1 MPDSTIIQ
9 LTAPALTGLTTT
21 TAQTESQLN
30 GLTNA
35 TVAGTTSAP
44 LTLDAALAT
53 HLTATINNAD
63 YDGLIAEA
71 HHLPATGN
79 ADRYQFVLRPWL
91 WWLTLAS
98 NNRVFQNLSAQEIV
112 EKVFKDAGFTDYKF
126 QLKTKPAKREYCL
139 QYNESD
145 FNFVSRLLEQEGI
158 FWFFTH
164 AQGKHTLVLADD
176 NSAFPPIT
184 GEKKVKYQAAQS
196 GERETGAVRSAELR
210 LQATSQG
217 VQSSDYNYEQPK
229 AALFAQAGEKKG
241 GMHYS
246 HPGGFSEKAQGDAL
260 AAWKVNALKAQA
272 KQLVG
277 ESDCAALAA
286 GHWFTLTDH
295 DDKSLNIDWLITAV
309 SHEYDGERYR
319 NRFTAIPK
327 ATPYRPQ
334 SSTPKPFMH
343 TQTALVVGKSGE
355 EIWTDKL
362 GRVKVQFPWDRE
374 GKRDETSS
382 CWLRVATAWSGNGF
396 GTQFIP
402 RIGQEV
408 VVSFIDGD
416 PDKPLITGCVY
427 NGANALPY
435 TLPANQTQSG
445 IKTKSEKGF
454 NELRFDD
461 KKDAEL
467 LAMQAQKDFQLT
479 VLNDSNTT
487 VSHDEIHSVKN
498 DRTRTVEEG
507 NETVTLKKGNR
518 TVKIEKGSDTLEVKD
533 KRSVTVKGDQE
544 YSVGGDET
552 HKVKG
557 NYTLNVDGNL
567 TIKVSG
573 TLTLESGKALS
584 VKSGADLNASASTS
598 LKLDAT
604 SIASE
609 AKTSLSQKA
618 TTISHEAKATLTS
631 KASATQTVD
640 GGGML
645 TIKGGLVKIN

>member
-1 MPDSTIIQ
+1 MLDSTIIK
-9 LTAPALTGLTTT
+9 LTAPALTGLTAATV
-21 TAQTESQLN
+21 QTGSQLN
-30 GLTNA
+30 GLT
-35 TVAGTTSAP
+35 TTIVAATTSAP
-44 LTLDAALAT
+44 LTLDSALAT
-53 HLTATINNAD
+53 HLTATLNNAD

-71 HHLPATGN
+71 HQLPATGN

-126 QLKTKPAKREYCL
+126 QLKSKPAKREYCL

-158 FWFFTH
+158 FWFLTH
-164 AQGKHTLVLADD
+164 AAGKHTLVLADD

-184 GEKKVKYQAAQS
+184 GDKKVKYQAAAS
-196 GERETGAVRSAELR
+196 GERDTGMIRLAQLR
-210 LQATSQG
+210 LQATAQG
-217 VQSSDYNYEQPK
+217 LQSSDYNYEQPK

-241 GMHYS
+241 GMQYQ
-246 HPGGFSEKAQGDAL
+246 HPGRFSVKAEGDAL

-277 ESDCAALAA
+277 ESDCAALMA

-295 DDKSLNIDWLITAV
+295 DDKALNIDWLIIAV

-334 SSTPKPFMH
+334 SSTPEPFMH

-355 EIWTDKL
+355 EIWTDNL
-362 GRVKVQFPWDRE
+362 GRVKVQFPWDRD
-374 GKRDETSS
+374 GKNDETSS
-382 CWLRVATAWSGNGF
+382 CWLRVATVWSGNGF
-396 GTQFIP
+396 GAQFIP
-402 RIGQEV
+402 RVGQEV
-408 VVSFIDGD
+408 VIAFIDGD

-435 TLPANQTQSG
+435 ALPANQTQSG
-445 IKTKSEKGF
+445 IKTHSEKGF

-479 VLNDSNTT
+479 VLNDSKTT
-487 VSHDEIHSVKN
+487 ISHDDIQSVKN
-498 DRTRTVEEG
+498 DRTRTIEEG

-518 TVKIEKGSDTLEVKD
+518 AVKIEKGSDTLEVKE

-544 YSVGGDET
+544 HAIDGNET

-573 TLTLESGKALS
+573 TLTLESGKTLDI
-584 VKSGADLNASASTS
+584 KSGAGLNASAATS
-598 LKLDAT
+598 MKLDAT
-604 SIASE
+604 NIASE
-609 AKTSLSQKA
+609 AKASLTQKA
-618 TTISHEAKATLTS
+618 ATIAHEAKATLTS

-645 TIKGGLVKIN
+645 VIKGGLVKIN

>member
-1 MPDSTIIQ
+1 MPNTTIIKF
-9 LTAPALTGLTTT
+9 TAPTLTGLTAA
-21 TAQTESQLN
+21 TAQTESTLN
-30 GLTNA
+30 GLTTA
-35 TVAGTTSAP
+35 TVAATTSAP

-53 HLTATINNAD
+53 HLTATLNNAH

-71 HHLPATGN
+71 HQLPATSN
-79 ADRYQFVLRPWL
+79 AERYQFVLRPWL
-91 WWLTLAS
+91 WWLTLSS

-112 EKVFKDAGFTDYKF
+112 EKVFKEGGFTDYQFK
-126 QLKTKPAKREYCL
+126 LKTKPAKREYCL

-145 FNFVSRLLEQEGI
+145 FDFVSRLLEQEGI

-176 NSAFPPIT
+176 NSAFPPIP
-184 GEKKVKYQAAQS
+184 GEKMVKYQAAQS
-196 GERETGAVRSAELR
+196 GERETGAIRLVELR
-210 LQATSQG
+210 LQATAQG
-217 VQSSDYNYEQPK
+217 FQSSDYHYEQPK
-229 AALFAQAGEKKG
+229 AALFAQAGEKKKG
-241 GMHYS
+241 VQYQ
-246 HPGGFSEKAQGDAL
+246 HPGGFSTKGEGDAL
-260 AAWKVNALKAQA
+260 TAWKASALKTQA
-272 KQLVG
+272 KQLTG
-277 ESDCAALAA
+277 ESDCPTLMA
-286 GHWFTLTDH
+286 GHWFTLSEH
-295 DDKSLNIDWLITAV
+295 DDNALNIDWLITAV
-309 SHEYDGERYR
+309 THEYDGERYR

-334 SSTPKPFMH
+334 NSTSVPFMH
-343 TQTALVVGKSGE
+343 TQTALVVGKNGE

-362 GRVKVQFPWDRE
+362 GRVKVQFPWDRD
-374 GKRDETSS
+374 GKNDETSS

-396 GTQFIP
+396 GAQFIP
-402 RIGQEV
+402 RIGQEAV
-408 VVSFIDGD
+408 VNFIDGN
-416 PDKPLITGCVY
+416 PDKPLIVGCVY

-435 TLPANQTQSG
+435 ALPANQTQSG
-445 IKTKSEKGF
+445 IKTKSEEGF

-479 VLNDSNTT
+479 VLNDSKTT
-487 VSHDEIHSVKN
+487 ISHDEIHSVKN
-498 DRTRTVEEG
+498 DRTRTIEEG

-518 TVKIEKGSDTLEVKD
+518 TVKIEKGSDTLEVKE

-544 YSVGGDET
+544 HAVDGNET

-573 TLTLESGKALS
+573 KLTLESGKTLT

-609 AKTSLSQKA
+609 AKTSLTQKA
-618 TTISHEAKATLTS
+618 TTINHEAKATLTS
-631 KASATQTVD
+631 KASATQTLD

>member
-1 MPDSTIIQ
+1 MPDTPLIK
-9 LTAPALTGLTTT
+9 LTAPALTGLTATT
-21 TAQTESQLN
+21 VQTSSQLN
-30 GLTNA
+30 GLTTA
-35 TVAGTTSAP
+35 TIAATTSAP

-53 HLTATINNAD
+53 HLTATINNTD

-71 HHLPATGN
+71 HQLPATSN
-79 ADRYQFVLRPWL
+79 ADRYQLVLRPWL

-126 QLKTKPAKREYCL
+126 QLKSKPAKREYCL

-164 AQGKHTLVLADD
+164 AAGKHTLVLADD

-184 GEKKVKYQAAQS
+184 GDKKVKYQAAAS
-196 GERETGAVRSAELR
+196 GARETGMIRSAQLN
-210 LQATSQG
+210 LQATAQG
-217 VQSSDYNYEQPK
+217 FQSSDYNYEQPK

-241 GMHYS
+241 GMQYQ
-246 HPGGFSEKAQGDAL
+246 HPGRFSVKAEGDAL
-260 AAWKVNALKAQA
+260 TAWKVNALKMQA

-277 ESDCAALAA
+277 ESDCAALMA

-295 DDKSLNIDWLITAV
+295 DDKALNIDWLITAV

-334 SSTPKPFMH
+334 SNTAVPFMH
-343 TQTALVVGKSGE
+343 TQTATVVGKSGE
-355 EIWTDKL
+355 AIWTDNL

-374 GKRDETSS
+374 GKSDETSS
-382 CWLRVATAWSGNGF
+382 CWLRVATVWSGNGF
-396 GTQFIP
+396 GAQFIP
-402 RIGQEV
+402 RVGQEV
-408 VVSFIDGD
+408 VIAFIDGD

-435 TLPANQTQSG
+435 ALPANQTQSG
-445 IKTKSEKGF
+445 IKTHSEKGF

-461 KKDAEL
+461 KKEAEL
-467 LAMQAQKDFQLT
+467 LAMQAQKDFQLNI
-479 VLNDSNTT
+479 LNDSTTT
-487 VSHDEIHSVKN
+487 VGHDAAETIKN
-498 DRTRTVEEG
+498 DRSSIIEEG
-507 NETVTLKKGNR
+507 NDALTVKKGNR
-518 TVKIEKGSDTLEVKD
+518 TVKIEKGNDALEVKE
-533 KRSVTVKGDQE
+533 KRSVAVKGDQE
-544 YSVGGDET
+544 HSIEGNDLT
-552 HKVKG
+552 KVKG
-557 NYTLNVDGNL
+557 DYTLNVDGNL

-573 TLTLESGKALS
+573 SLTLESGKTLTLN
-584 VKSGADLNASASTS
+584 SGGDLKASAATA

-609 AKTSLSQKA
+609 AKSSLTQKA
-618 TTISHEAKATLTS
+618 ATISHEAKATLTS
-631 KASATQTVD
+631 KASATQTID

-645 TIKGGLVKIN
+645 MVKGGLVKIN

>member
-1 MPDSTIIQ
+1 M
-9 LTAPALTGLTTT
+9 
-21 TAQTESQLN
+21 
-30 GLTNA
+30 
-35 TVAGTTSAP
+35 
-44 LTLDAALAT
+44 
-53 HLTATINNAD
+53 HNNAD

-71 HHLPATGN
+71 RQLPATSN

-91 WWLTLAS
+91 WWLTLSS
-98 NNRVFQNLSAQEIV
+98 NNRVFQNLNAQEIV
-112 EKVFKDAGFTDYKF
+112 EKVFKDGGFTDYKF
-126 QLKTKPAKREYCL
+126 QLKRKPAKREYCL
-139 QYNESD
+139 QYKESD

-164 AQGKHTLVLADD
+164 KEGKHTLVLTDD
-176 NSAFPPIT
+176 NSACPPIP
-184 GEKKVKYQAAQS
+184 GEKKVKYQAAQN
-196 GERETGAVRSAELR
+196 GGRETGMIRSAQLR
-210 LQATSQG
+210 LQATAQG
-217 VQSSDYNYEQPK
+217 AHPGNDKSEQPK
-229 AALFAQAGEKKG
+229 
-241 GMHYS
+241 
-246 HPGGFSEKAQGDAL
+246 
-260 AAWKVNALKAQA
+260 
-272 KQLVG
+272 QLIG
-277 ESDCAALAA
+277 ESDCPALMA
-286 GHWFTLTDH
+286 GHWFTLADH
-295 DDKSLNIDWLITAV
+295 DDKATNIDWLITTV

-327 ATPYRPQ
+327 ATPYHPPCA
-334 SSTPKPFMH
+334 TPKPFMP
-343 TQTALVVGKSGE
+343 TQTATVVGKNGE

-362 GRVKVQFPWDRE
+362 GRVKVQFPWERE
-374 GKRDETSS
+374 GKNDEIGS

-396 GTQFIP
+396 GAQFIP

-435 TLPANQTQSG
+435 ALPANQTQSG
-445 IKTKSEKGF
+445 IKTHSEQGF

-467 LAMQAQKDFQLT
+467 LAMQAQKDFQVT
-479 VLNDSNTT
+479 VLNDSTT
-487 VSHDEIHSVKN
+487 IVGHDEILSVKN
-498 DRTRTVEEG
+498 
-507 NETVTLKKGNR
+507 
-518 TVKIEKGSDTLEVKD
+518 

-544 YSVGGDET
+544 HAIDGNET

-573 TLTLESGKALS
+573 TLTLESGKTLDI
-584 VKSGADLNASASTS
+584 KSGAGLNASASGS
-598 LKLDAT
+598 MKLDAA

-609 AKTSLSQKA
+609 AKSSLSQKA
-618 TTISHEAKATLTS
+618 VTISQEARATLTS

-645 TIKGGLVKIN
+645 VIKGGLVKIN

>member
-1 MPDSTIIQ
+1 MPDTTIIK
-9 LTAPALTGLTTT
+9 LTAPALTGLTAA
-21 TAQTESQLN
+21 TAYNESQLN
-30 GLTNA
+30 GLITA
-35 TVAGTTSAP
+35 TVAATTSAP
-44 LTLDAALAT
+44 LTLDAALAI
-53 HLTATINNAD
+53 HLTTTINDAN

-71 HHLPATGN
+71 RQLPATGN

-112 EKVFKDAGFTDYKF
+112 EQVFKDGGFSDYKF

-158 FWFFTH
+158 FWFFTYE
-164 AQGKHTLVLADD
+164 AGKHTLVLADD
-176 NSAFPPIT
+176 NSAFLPIP
-184 GEKKVKYQAAQS
+184 GDKKVKYQATAQ
-196 GERETGAVRSAELR
+196 GF
-210 LQATSQG
+210 
-217 VQSSDYNYEQPK
+217 QSSDYNYEQPK

-241 GMHYS
+241 GMQYQ
-246 HPGGFSEKAQGDAL
+246 HPGRFSVKAEGDAL
-260 AAWKVNALKAQA
+260 TAWKVNALKAQA

-277 ESDCAALAA
+277 ESDCAALMA

-327 ATPYRPQ
+327 ATPYRPLAV
-334 SSTPKPFMH
+334 TPQPFMH
-343 TQTALVVGKSGE
+343 TQTATVVGKSGE

-374 GKRDETSS
+374 GKSDETSS

-396 GTQFIP
+396 GAQFIP

-435 TLPANQTQSG
+435 ALPANQTQSG

-479 VLNDSNTT
+479 VLNDSKTT
-487 VSHDEIHSVKN
+487 ISHDDIQNVKN

-518 TVKIEKGSDTLEVKD
+518 AVKIEKGSDTLEVKE

-544 YSVGGDET
+544 HVIDGNET

-573 TLTLESGKALS
+573 TLTLESGKTLDI
-584 VKSGADLNASASTS
+584 KSGSGLNASASGS
-598 LKLDAT
+598 MKLDAT

-609 AKTSLSQKA
+609 AKASLTQKA
-618 TTISHEAKATLTS
+618 ATISHEAKATLTS

-645 TIKGGLVKIN
+645 MIKGGLVKIN

>member
-1 MPDSTIIQ
+1 MPNTTIIKLTSPTLAS
-9 LTAPALTGLTTT
+9 LTAVFT
-21 TAQTESQLN
+21 QSDSQLN
-30 GLTNA
+30 GLT
-35 TVAGTTSAP
+35 TTTIAGTTSTP

-53 HLTATINNAD
+53 HLTATINDTDN
-63 YDGLIAEA
+63 DGLIAEA
-71 HHLPATGN
+71 HQLPATSN

-91 WWLTLAS
+91 WWLTLTS
-98 NNRVFQNLSAQEIV
+98 NNRVFQNLSAQEIA
-112 EKVFKDAGFTDYKF
+112 EKVFNEAGFTDYTF

-139 QYNESD
+139 QYNEND
-145 FNFVSRLLEQEGI
+145 FNFVSRLMEQEGI

-164 AQGKHTLVLADD
+164 AAGKHTLVLADD
-176 NSAFPPIT
+176 NSAFPSIT
-184 GEKKVKYQAAQS
+184 GDKKIKYQAAAS
-196 GERETGAVRSAELR
+196 GARETGAIRSAELH
-210 LQATSQG
+210 LQATAQG
-217 VQSSDYNYEQPK
+217 FQSSDYNYEQPK
-229 AALFAQAGEKKG
+229 AALFAQVGEKKG
-241 GMHYS
+241 GMHYP

-277 ESDCAALAA
+277 ESDCAALSA

-295 DDKSLNIDWLITAV
+295 DDKALNIDWLVIAV
-309 SHEYDGERYR
+309 SHEYDRERYR

-334 SSTPKPFMH
+334 SCTPEPFMH
-343 TQTALVVGKSGE
+343 TQTAQVVGKSGE
-355 EIWTDKL
+355 EVWTDKL

-382 CWLRVATAWSGNGF
+382 CWLRVATVWSGNGF

-435 TLPANQTQSG
+435 SLPTNQAQSG

-467 LAMQAQKDFQLT
+467 LAMQAQKDFQLI

-487 VSHDEIHSVKN
+487 ISHDEIHSVKN

-507 NETVTLKKGNR
+507 NETVILKKGNR
-518 TVKIEKGSDTLEVKD
+518 TIKIEKGGDTLEVKD

-544 YSVGGDET
+544 FTVGGDEM

-557 NYTLNVDGNL
+557 DYTLNVDGNL
-567 TIKVSG
+567 TIRVSG
-573 TLTLESGKALS
+573 TLTLESGKVLN
-584 VKSGADLNASASTS
+584 VKSGAALNASATS
-598 LKLDAT
+598 DLKLNGAN
-604 SIASE
+604 IASE
-609 AKTSLSQKA
+609 AKASLTQKA
-618 TTISHEAKATLTS
+618 ATITHEAKATLTS

-645 TIKGGLVKIN
+645 TIKGGMVRIN

>member
-1 MPDSTIIQ
+1 MPDTTIIK
-9 LTAPALTGLTTT
+9 LTAPNLTGLTVA
-21 TAQTESQLN
+21 TAYTDSQLN
-30 GLTNA
+30 TLTTA
-35 TVAGTTSAP
+35 TIAATTSAP
-44 LTLDAALAT
+44 LTLDASLAT

-63 YDGLIAEA
+63 YDALIAEA
-71 HHLPATGN
+71 RQLPATGN
-79 ADRYQFVLRPWL
+79 ADRYQFVLRSWL
-91 WWLTLAS
+91 WWLTLSS

-112 EKVFKDAGFTDYKF
+112 EKVFKDGGFSDYKF
-126 QLKTKPAKREYCL
+126 QLKSKPAKREYCL

-145 FNFVSRLLEQEGI
+145 FNFISRLLEQEGI
-158 FWFFTH
+158 FWFFTY
-164 AQGKHTLVLADD
+164 AEGKHTLVLADD
-176 NSAFPPIT
+176 NSAFPPIP

-196 GERETGAVRSAELR
+196 GARETGMIRSAQLR
-210 LQATSQG
+210 LQATAQG
-217 VQSSDYNYEQPK
+217 FQSSDFNYEQPK
-229 AALFAQAGEKKG
+229 AALFSQAGEKKG
-241 GMHYS
+241 GMQYQ
-246 HPGGFSEKAQGDAL
+246 HPGRFSVKAEGDAL

-277 ESDCAALAA
+277 ESDCPALMA

-309 SHEYDGERYR
+309 SHEYDGEHYR

-327 ATPYRPQ
+327 ATPYRPLAV
-334 SSTPKPFMH
+334 TPQPFMH
-343 TQTALVVGKSGE
+343 TQTATVVGKSGE

-374 GKRDETSS
+374 GKSDETSS

-396 GTQFIP
+396 GAQFIP

-408 VVSFIDGD
+408 VVSFIDGS

-435 TLPANQTQSG
+435 ALPANQTQSG

-479 VLNDSNTT
+479 VLNDSKTT
-487 VSHDEIHSVKN
+487 VSHDEIQSVKN
-498 DRTRTVEEG
+498 DRTRIIEEG
-507 NETVTLKKGNR
+507 NETITLKKGNR

-544 YSVGGDET
+544 HAVDGNET

-573 TLTLESGKALS
+573 TLTLESSKTLNL
-584 VKSGADLNASASTS
+584 KSGADLSASATS
-598 LKLDAT
+598 GLKLDAT
-604 SIASE
+604 NIASE
-609 AKTSLSQKA
+609 AKASLTQKA
-618 TTISHEAKATLTS
+618 ATISHEAKATLTS

-645 TIKGGLVKIN
+645 IIKGGLVRIN

>member
-1 MPDSTIIQ
+1 MPDTTIIK
-9 LTAPALTGLTTT
+9 LTAPALTGLTAT
-21 TAQTESQLN
+21 TAYTESQLN
-30 GLTNA
+30 GLTTA

-44 LTLDAALAT
+44 LTLDSALAT
-53 HLTATINNAD
+53 HLTATINDAD

-71 HHLPATGN
+71 HQLPVTSN
-79 ADRYQFVLRPWL
+79 ADRYQFVLRPWV

-98 NNRVFQNLSAQEIV
+98 NNRVFQNLSAQDIV
-112 EKVFKDAGFTDYKF
+112 EKVFKDAGFTDYIF
-126 QLKTKPAKREYCL
+126 QLKSKPTKREYCQ

-164 AQGKHTLVLADD
+164 AAGKHTLVLADD

-184 GEKKVKYQAAQS
+184 GDKKVKYQAAAS
-196 GERETGAVRSAELR
+196 GERETGAIRSAELR

-217 VQSSDYNYEQPK
+217 FQSSDYNYEQPK

-241 GMHYS
+241 GMEYQ
-246 HPGGFSEKAQGDAL
+246 HPGRFIVKAEGDAL

-277 ESDCAALAA
+277 ESDCAALMA

-295 DDKSLNIDWLITAV
+295 DDKALNIDWLITAV
-309 SHEYDGERYR
+309 SHEYDGEHYR

-327 ATPYRPQ
+327 ATLYRPQ
-334 SSTPKPFMH
+334 SNTPVPFMH
-343 TQTALVVGKSGE
+343 TQTATVVGKSGE

-374 GKRDETSS
+374 GKNDETSS
-382 CWLRVATAWSGNGF
+382 CWLRVATAWSGNGY
-396 GTQFIP
+396 GAQFIP

-435 TLPANQTQSG
+435 ALPANQTQSG

-479 VLNDSNTT
+479 VLNDSKTT
-487 VSHDEIHSVKN
+487 ISHDEIHNVKN
-498 DRTRTVEEG
+498 DSTRTIEEG
-507 NETVTLKKGNR
+507 NETVTLKKGHR

-544 YSVGGDET
+544 HAIDGNET

-573 TLTLESGKALS
+573 TLTLESGKTLDI
-584 VKSGADLNASASTS
+584 KSRADLNASASGS
-598 LKLDAT
+598 MKLDAT
-604 SIASE
+604 NIASA
-609 AKTSLSQKA
+609 AKADLTQKA
-618 TTISHEAKATLTS
+618 ATISHEAKATLTS

-645 TIKGGLVKIN
+645 MIKGGMVKIN

>member
-1 MPDSTIIQ
+1 MPETTIIK
-9 LTAPALTGLTTT
+9 LTAPTLTGLTAA
-21 TAQTESQLN
+21 TARTESQLN
-30 GLTNA
+30 GLTTA
-35 TVAGTTSAP
+35 TIAATASAP
-44 LTLDAALAT
+44 LTLNTALAA
-53 HLTATINNAD
+53 HLTAAINSAD

-71 HHLPATGN
+71 RLLPANGN
-79 ADRYQFVLRPWL
+79 AVRYQFVLRPWL
-91 WWLTLAS
+91 WWLTLAN

-112 EKVFKDAGFTDYKF
+112 AKVFKDAGFSDYTF
-126 QLKTKPAKREYCL
+126 QLKTQPQKREYCL

-164 AQGKHTLVLADD
+164 KEGKHTLVLADD
-176 NSAFPPIT
+176 NSAFPAIS
-184 GEKKVKYQAAQS
+184 GGKKVKYQATSS
-196 GERETGAVRSAELR
+196 GARETGMIRQVELR
-210 LQATSQG
+210 LQAIAQG
-217 VQSSDYNYEQPK
+217 SHPGNDKSEQPK
-229 AALFAQAGEKKG
+229 
-241 GMHYS
+241 
-246 HPGGFSEKAQGDAL
+246 
-260 AAWKVNALKAQA
+260 
-272 KQLVG
+272 QLIA
-277 ESDCAALAA
+277 ESDCAALMA
-286 GHWFTLTDH
+286 GHWFTLAEH
-295 DDKSLNIDWLITAV
+295 DDKALNIDWLITAV

-327 ATPYRPQ
+327 ATPYQPQ
-334 SSTPKPFMH
+334 YATPKPFMH
-343 TQTALVVGKSGE
+343 TQTATVVGKNGE
-355 EIWTDKL
+355 ENWTDKL

-374 GKRDETSS
+374 GKNDETSS

-396 GTQFIP
+396 GAQFIP

-435 TLPANQTQSG
+435 ALPANQTQSG
-445 IKTKSEKGF
+445 IKTRSEKGF

-467 LAMQAQKDFQLT
+467 LAMQAQKDFQLNI
-479 VLNDSNTT
+479 LNDSHTMI
-487 VSHDEIHSVKN
+487 SHDEIHSVKN
-498 DRTRTVEEG
+498 DRTRTIEEG
-507 NETVTLKKGNR
+507 NETVTLKKGSR
-518 TVKIEKGSDTLEVKD
+518 TVKIDKGSDMLEVKE

-544 YSVGGDET
+544 HAIDGNET

-573 TLTLESGKALS
+573 TLTLESGKTLDI
-584 VKSGADLNASASTS
+584 KSGAGLNASASGS
-598 LKLDAT
+598 MKLDAAC
-604 SIASE
+604 IASE
-609 AKTSLSQKA
+609 AKSSLTQKA
-618 TTISHEAKATLTS
+618 ATISQEAKATLTS

-645 TIKGGLVKIN
+645 VIKGGLVKIN

>member
-1 MPDSTIIQ
+1 MPDSTIVKLAAPTLAG
-9 LTAPALTGLTTT
+9 LTAA
-21 TAQTESQLN
+21 TAYTESQLN
-30 GLTNA
+30 ALTTS
-35 TVAGTTSAP
+35 TVAATTSAP
-44 LTLDAALAT
+44 LTLDTALAT
-53 HLTATINNAD
+53 HLTAAINNAD

-71 HHLPATGN
+71 HQLPATSN
-79 ADRYQFVLRPWL
+79 SDRYQFVLRPWL

-112 EKVFKDAGFTDYKF
+112 EKVFKDAGFSDYKF
-126 QLKTKPAKREYCL
+126 QLKTKPIKREYCL

-164 AQGKHTLVLADD
+164 EAGKHTLVLADD
-176 NSAFPPIT
+176 NSAFPPIP
-184 GEKKVKYQAAQS
+184 GDKKVKYQAAQS
-196 GERETGAVRSAELR
+196 GARETGMIRSAQLR
-210 LQATSQG
+210 LQTTAQG
-217 VQSSDYNYEQPK
+217 FQSSDYNYEQPK

-241 GMHYS
+241 EMQYQ
-246 HPGGFSEKAQGDAL
+246 HPGRFSVKAEGDAL

-277 ESDCAALAA
+277 ESDCAALMA

-309 SHEYDGERYR
+309 SHEYDGEHYR

-327 ATPYRPQ
+327 ATPYRPLAV
-334 SSTPKPFMH
+334 TPQPFMH
-343 TQTALVVGKSGE
+343 TQTATVVGKSGE

-362 GRVKVQFPWDRE
+362 GRVKVQFPWDKE
-374 GKRDETSS
+374 GKNDETSS

-396 GTQFIP
+396 GAQFIP

-435 TLPANQTQSG
+435 ALPANQTQSG

-479 VLNDSNTT
+479 VLNDSKTT
-487 VSHDEIHSVKN
+487 ISHDEIQSVKN

-518 TVKIEKGSDTLEVKD
+518 AVKIEKGSDTLEVKE

-544 YSVGGDET
+544 HAIDGNET

-573 TLTLESGKALS
+573 TLTLESGKTLDI
-584 VKSGADLNASASTS
+584 KSGAGLNASASAS
-598 LKLDAT
+598 MKLDAT
-604 SIASE
+604 NIASE
-609 AKTSLSQKA
+609 AKASLTQKA
-618 TTISHEAKATLTS
+618 ATISHEAKATLTS

-645 TIKGGLVKIN
+645 VIKGGMVKIN

>member
-1 MPDSTIIQ
+1 MPDTTIIK
-9 LTAPALTGLTTT
+9 LTAPALTGLTAT
-21 TAQTESQLN
+21 TAYTESQLN
-30 GLTNA
+30 GLTTA

-44 LTLDAALAT
+44 LTLDSALAT
-53 HLTATINNAD
+53 HLTATINDAD

-71 HHLPATGN
+71 HQLPVTSN
-79 ADRYQFVLRPWL
+79 ADRYQFVLRPWV

-112 EKVFKDAGFTDYKF
+112 EKVFKDAGFTDYIF
-126 QLKTKPAKREYCL
+126 QLKSKPTKREYCL

-164 AQGKHTLVLADD
+164 AAGKHTLVLADD

-184 GEKKVKYQAAQS
+184 GDKKVKYQAAAS
-196 GERETGAVRSAELR
+196 GERETGAIRSAELR

-217 VQSSDYNYEQPK
+217 FQSSDYNYEQPK

-241 GMHYS
+241 GMEYQ
-246 HPGGFSEKAQGDAL
+246 HPGRFIVKAEGDAL

-277 ESDCAALAA
+277 ESDCAALMA

-295 DDKSLNIDWLITAV
+295 DDKALNIDWLITAV
-309 SHEYDGERYR
+309 SHEYDGEHYR

-327 ATPYRPQ
+327 ATLYRPQ
-334 SSTPKPFMH
+334 SNTPVPFMH
-343 TQTALVVGKSGE
+343 TQTATVVGKSGE

-374 GKRDETSS
+374 GKNDETSS
-382 CWLRVATAWSGNGF
+382 CWLRVATAWSGNGY
-396 GTQFIP
+396 GAQFIP

-435 TLPANQTQSG
+435 ALPANQTQSG

-479 VLNDSNTT
+479 VLNDSKTT
-487 VSHDEIHSVKN
+487 ISHDEIHNVKN
-498 DRTRTVEEG
+498 DSTRTIEEG
-507 NETVTLKKGNR
+507 NETVTLKKGHR

-544 YSVGGDET
+544 HAIDGNET

-573 TLTLESGKALS
+573 TLTLESGKTLDI
-584 VKSGADLNASASTS
+584 KSRADLNASASGS
-598 LKLDAT
+598 MKLDAT
-604 SIASE
+604 NIASA
-609 AKTSLSQKA
+609 AKADLTQKA
-618 TTISHEAKATLTS
+618 ATISHEAKATLTS

-645 TIKGGLVKIN
+645 MIKGGMVKIN

>member
-1 MPDSTIIQ
+1 MPDTTIIK
-9 LTAPALTGLTTT
+9 LTAPALTGLTAT
-21 TAQTESQLN
+21 TAYTESQLN
-30 GLTNA
+30 GLTTA

-44 LTLDAALAT
+44 LTLDSALAT
-53 HLTATINNAD
+53 HLTATINDAD

-71 HHLPATGN
+71 HQLPVTSN
-79 ADRYQFVLRPWL
+79 ADRYQFVLRPWV

-112 EKVFKDAGFTDYKF
+112 EKVFKDAGFTDYIF
-126 QLKTKPAKREYCL
+126 QLKSKPTKREYCL

-164 AQGKHTLVLADD
+164 AAGKHTLVLADD

-184 GEKKVKYQAAQS
+184 GDKKVKYQAAAS
-196 GERETGAVRSAELR
+196 GERETGAIRSAELR

-217 VQSSDYNYEQPK
+217 FQSSDYNYEQPK

-241 GMHYS
+241 GMEYQ
-246 HPGGFSEKAQGDAL
+246 HPGRFIVKAEGDAL

-277 ESDCAALAA
+277 ESDCAALMA

-295 DDKSLNIDWLITAV
+295 DDKALNIDWLITAV
-309 SHEYDGERYR
+309 SHEYDGEHYR

-327 ATPYRPQ
+327 ATLYRPQ
-334 SSTPKPFMH
+334 SNTPVPFMH
-343 TQTALVVGKSGE
+343 TQTATVVGKSGE

-374 GKRDETSS
+374 GKNDETSS
-382 CWLRVATAWSGNGF
+382 CWLRVATAWSGNGY
-396 GTQFIP
+396 GAQFIP

-435 TLPANQTQSG
+435 ALPANQTQSG

-479 VLNDSNTT
+479 VLNDSKTT
-487 VSHDEIHSVKN
+487 ISHDEIHNVKN
-498 DRTRTVEEG
+498 DSTRTIEEG
-507 NETVTLKKGNR
+507 NETVTLKKGHR

-544 YSVGGDET
+544 HAIDGNET

-573 TLTLESGKALS
+573 TLTLESGKTLDI
-584 VKSGADLNASASTS
+584 KSWADLNASASGS
-598 LKLDAT
+598 MKLDAT
-604 SIASE
+604 NIASA
-609 AKTSLSQKA
+609 AKADLTQKA
-618 TTISHEAKATLTS
+618 ATISHEAKATLIS

-645 TIKGGLVKIN
+645 MIKGGMVKIN

>member
-1 MPDSTIIQ
+1 MPDKPIIT
-9 LTAPALTGLTTT
+9 LTASTLTGLTAA
-21 TAQTESQLN
+21 TAQTDSQLN
-30 GLTNA
+30 GLTIA
-35 TVAGTTSAP
+35 TVAATTSAP
-44 LTLDAALAT
+44 LILDGALAT
-53 HLTATINNAD
+53 HLSATINNAD
-63 YDGLIAEA
+63 YDGLIAGI
-71 HHLPATGN
+71 HQLPATSN
-79 ADRYQFVLRPWL
+79 ADHYQFVLRPWL
-91 WWLTLAS
+91 WWLTLSS
-98 NNRVFQNLSAQEIV
+98 NNRVFQNLSVQEIV
-112 EKVFKDAGFTDYKF
+112 EKVFKDGGFTGYQF
-126 QLKTKPAKREYCL
+126 QLKAKPAKREYCL

-158 FWFFTH
+158 FWFFIH
-164 AQGKHTLVLADD
+164 AQGKHTLMLADD
-176 NSAFPPIT
+176 NSAFPAISGDKT
-184 GEKKVKYQAAQS
+184 VKYQAVQS
-196 GERETGAVRSAELR
+196 GERETGMIRSAQLL
-210 LQATSQG
+210 LQATAQG
-217 VQSSDYNYEQPK
+217 FQTSDYCYEQPK
-229 AALFAQAGEKKG
+229 AVLFAKTGEKKG
-241 GMHYS
+241 GMQYP
-246 HPGGFSEKAQGDAL
+246 HPGGFSEKAQGDVL
-260 AAWKVNALKAQA
+260 AAWKINALKTQA

-277 ESDCAALAA
+277 ESDCAALVA

-295 DDKSLNIDWLITAV
+295 DDKALNIDWLIIAV

-334 SSTPKPFMH
+334 SSTAKPLMH

-374 GKRDETSS
+374 GKNDETSS

-402 RIGQEV
+402 RVGQEV

-416 PDKPLITGCVY
+416 PDKPLVTGCVY
-427 NGANALPY
+427 NGVNALPY
-435 TLPANQTQSG
+435 PLPANQTLSGVKTQS
-445 IKTKSEKGF
+445 KAGF

-461 KKDAEL
+461 RKDAEL

-479 VLNDSNTT
+479 VLNDSKTT
-487 VSHDEIHSVKN
+487 IGHDEIQNVKN

-507 NETVTLKKGNR
+507 NETVMLKKGNR
-518 TVKIEKGSDTLEVKD
+518 TVNIEKGCDTLEVKD
-533 KRSVTVKGDQE
+533 KRSVTVKGDQQHT
-544 YSVGGDET
+544 VDGNDV
-552 HKVKG
+552 HKIKG

-573 TLTLESGKALS
+573 TLTLESGKTLDI
-584 VKSGADLNASASTS
+584 KSGAGLNASASGN
-598 LKLDAT
+598 LKLDAA

-609 AKTSLSQKA
+609 AKASLTQKA
-618 TTISHEAKATLTS
+618 ATISQEAKATLTS

-645 TIKGGLVKIN
+645 VIKGGIVKIN

>member
-1 MPDSTIIQ
+1 MPDTTIIK
-9 LTAPALTGLTTT
+9 LTAPNLTGLTVA
-21 TAQTESQLN
+21 TAYTDSQLN
-30 GLTNA
+30 TLTTA
-35 TVAGTTSAP
+35 TIAATTSAP
-44 LTLDAALAT
+44 LTLDASLAT
-53 HLTATINNAD
+53 HLTATINNAN
-63 YDGLIAEA
+63 YDALIAEA
-71 HHLPATGN
+71 HQLPATGN

-91 WWLTLAS
+91 WWLTLSS

-112 EKVFKDAGFTDYKF
+112 EKVFKDGGFSDYKF
-126 QLKTKPAKREYCL
+126 QLKSKPAKREYCL

-145 FNFVSRLLEQEGI
+145 FNFISRLLEQEGI

-164 AQGKHTLVLADD
+164 AEGKHTLVLADD
-176 NSAFPPIT
+176 NSAFPPIP

-196 GERETGAVRSAELR
+196 GARETGMIRSAQLR
-210 LQATSQG
+210 LQATAQG
-217 VQSSDYNYEQPK
+217 FQGSDFNYEQPK
-229 AALFAQAGEKKG
+229 AALFSQAGEKKD
-241 GMHYS
+241 GMQYQ
-246 HPGGFSEKAQGDAL
+246 HPGRFSVKAEGDAL

-277 ESDCAALAA
+277 ESDCATLMA

-295 DDKSLNIDWLITAV
+295 DDKSLNIDWLVTAV
-309 SHEYDGERYR
+309 SHEYDGEHYR

-327 ATPYRPQ
+327 ATPYRPLAV
-334 SSTPKPFMH
+334 TPQPFMH
-343 TQTALVVGKSGE
+343 TQTATVVGKSGE

-374 GKRDETSS
+374 GKSDETSS

-396 GTQFIP
+396 GAQFIP

-408 VVSFIDGD
+408 VVSFIDGS

-435 TLPANQTQSG
+435 ALPANQTQSG

-479 VLNDSNTT
+479 VLNDSKTT
-487 VSHDEIHSVKN
+487 VSHDEIQSVKN
-498 DRTRTVEEG
+498 DRTRIIEEG
-507 NETVTLKKGNR
+507 NETITLKKGNR

-544 YSVGGDET
+544 HAVDGNET

-573 TLTLESGKALS
+573 TLTLESSKTLNL
-584 VKSGADLNASASTS
+584 KSGADLSASATS
-598 LKLDAT
+598 GLKLDAT
-604 SIASE
+604 NIASE
-609 AKTSLSQKA
+609 AKASLTQKA
-618 TTISHEAKATLTS
+618 ATISHEAKATLTS

-645 TIKGGLVKIN
+645 IIKGGLVRIN

>member
-1 MPDSTIIQ
+1 MPDTTIIK
-9 LTAPALTGLTTT
+9 LTAPTLTGLTAATVHT
-21 TAQTESQLN
+21 DSQLN
-30 GLTNA
+30 GLTTA
-35 TVAGTTSAP
+35 TVAAATSAP
-44 LTLDAALAT
+44 LTLDSTLAT
-53 HLTATINNAD
+53 HLTTTINNAD

-71 HHLPATGN
+71 HQLPATAN

-112 EKVFKDAGFTDYKF
+112 EKVFKDGGFSDYKF

-145 FNFVSRLLEQEGI
+145 FNFISRLLEQEGI
-158 FWFFTH
+158 FWFFTYE
-164 AQGKHTLVLADD
+164 AGKHTLVLADD
-176 NSAFPPIT
+176 NSAFPPIP
-184 GEKKVKYQAAQS
+184 GDKKVKYQAAAS
-196 GERETGAVRSAELR
+196 GARETGMIRSAELH
-210 LQATSQG
+210 LQATAQG
-217 VQSSDYNYEQPK
+217 FQSSDFNYEQPK
-229 AALFAQAGEKKG
+229 AALFSQTGEKKG
-241 GMHYS
+241 GMQYQ
-246 HPGGFSEKAQGDAL
+246 HPGRFSVKAEGDAL

-277 ESDCAALAA
+277 ESDCAALMA

-319 NRFTAIPK
+319 NRFIAIPK
-327 ATPYRPQ
+327 ATPYRPLAV
-334 SSTPKPFMH
+334 TPQPFMY
-343 TQTALVVGKSGE
+343 TQTATVVGKSGE

-374 GKRDETSS
+374 GKSDETSS

-396 GTQFIP
+396 GAQFIP

-435 TLPANQTQSG
+435 ALPANQTQSG

-479 VLNDSNTT
+479 VLNDSKTT
-487 VSHDEIHSVKN
+487 ISHDDIQNVKN

-518 TVKIEKGSDTLEVKD
+518 AVKIEKGSDTLEVKE

-544 YSVGGDET
+544 HVIDGNET

-573 TLTLESGKALS
+573 TLTLESGKTLDI
-584 VKSGADLNASASTS
+584 KSGSGLNASASGS
-598 LKLDAT
+598 MKLDAT

-609 AKTSLSQKA
+609 AKASLTQKA
-618 TTISHEAKATLTS
+618 ATISHEAKATLTS

-645 TIKGGLVKIN
+645 MIKGGLVKIN

>member
-1 MPDSTIIQ
+1 MPDSTIIK
-9 LTAPALTGLTTT
+9 LTAPTLTGF
-21 TAQTESQLN
+21 TAATVHSDSQLN
-30 GLTNA
+30 SLTIA
-35 TVAGTTSAP
+35 TIAGTTSAP
-44 LTLDAALAT
+44 LTLDTALAT
-53 HLTATINNAD
+53 HLTTTIYNAD
-63 YDGLIAEA
+63 YDGLLAEA
-71 HHLPATGN
+71 HQLPATSN

-91 WWLTLAS
+91 WWLTLSS
-98 NNRVFQNLSAQEIV
+98 NNRVFQNLSVQEIV
-112 EKVFKDAGFTDYKF
+112 EKVFKDAGFTDYTF
-126 QLKTKPAKREYCL
+126 QLKSKPAKREYCL

-164 AQGKHTLVLADD
+164 AAGKHTLVLADD

-184 GEKKVKYQAAQS
+184 GDKKVKYQAAAS
-196 GERETGAVRSAELR
+196 GARETGMIRSAQLR
-210 LQATSQG
+210 LQATAQG
-217 VQSSDYNYEQPK
+217 FQSSDYNYEQPK

-241 GMHYS
+241 GMQYQ
-246 HPGGFSEKAQGDAL
+246 HPGRFSVKAESDAQ
-260 AAWKVNALKAQA
+260 AAWKVNALKVQA

-295 DDKSLNIDWLITAV
+295 DDKALNIDWLITAV

-327 ATPYRPQ
+327 ATLYRPQ

-343 TQTALVVGKSGE
+343 TQTAVVVGKSGE

-374 GKRDETSS
+374 GKNDETSS
-382 CWLRVATAWSGNGF
+382 CWLRVATVWSGNGF
-396 GTQFIP
+396 GAQFIP

-416 PDKPLITGCVY
+416 PDNPLIIGCVY

-435 TLPANQTQSG
+435 ALPANQTQSG
-445 IKTKSEKGF
+445 IKTRSEKGF
-454 NELRFDD
+454 NELCFDD

-467 LAMQAQKDFQLT
+467 LAMQAQKNFELT
-479 VLNDSNTT
+479 VLNDSKTT
-487 VSHDEIHSVKN
+487 INHNEIHSVKN

-507 NETVTLKKGNR
+507 NEIVSLKKGNR
-518 TVKIEKGSDTLEVKD
+518 TVTIEKGSDMLEVKN
-533 KRSVTVKGDQE
+533 KRCVLVKGDQE
-544 YSVGGDET
+544 HAVSGNET

-557 NYTLNVDGNL
+557 NYTLSVDGNL
-567 TIKVSG
+567 LIKVSG
-573 TLTLESGKALS
+573 TLTLKSDKTLD
-584 VKSGADLNASASTS
+584 VKSGASLNASASGN

-604 SIASE
+604 NIV
-609 AKTSLSQKA
+609 SQ
-618 TTISHEAKATLTS
+618 AKATITN
-631 KASATQTVD
+631 KAKATQTVD
-640 GGGML
+640 GGGIL
-645 TIKGGLVKIN
+645 IIKAGLVKIN

>member
-1 MPDSTIIQ
+1 MPNTTIIK
-9 LTAPALTGLTTT
+9 LTTPALTGLTAT

-30 GLTNA
+30 ALTTA
-35 TVAGTTSAP
+35 TVAATSAAP

-53 HLTATINNAD
+53 HLTATLNNAD

-71 HHLPATGN
+71 HQLPATSN

-126 QLKTKPAKREYCL
+126 QLKTTPIKREYCL

-164 AQGKHTLVLADD
+164 AQGKHTLMLADD
-176 NSAFPPIT
+176 NSAFPPIA
-184 GEKKVKYQAAQS
+184 GDKKVKYQAAAS
-196 GERETGAVRSAELR
+196 GTRETGAIRSVELR

-217 VQSSDYNYEQPK
+217 VQSSNFNYEQPK

-241 GMHYS
+241 GMQYQ
-246 HPGGFSEKAQGDAL
+246 HPGRFSEKAQGDAL

-277 ESDCAALAA
+277 ESDCAALMA
-286 GHWFTLTDH
+286 GHWFSLTDH
-295 DDKSLNIDWLITAV
+295 DDKSLNIDWLVTAV

-327 ATPYRPQ
+327 ATPYRPLAV
-334 SSTPKPFMH
+334 TPQPFMH
-343 TQTALVVGKSGE
+343 TQTATVVGKSGE

-362 GRVKVQFPWDRE
+362 GRVKVQFSWDRE
-374 GKRDETSS
+374 GKSDETSS

-396 GTQFIP
+396 GAQFIP

-435 TLPANQTQSG
+435 ALPANQTQSG
-445 IKTKSEKGF
+445 IKTHSEKGF

-479 VLNDSNTT
+479 VLNDSKTT
-487 VSHDEIHSVKN
+487 IGHDDIQSVKN

-518 TVKIEKGSDTLEVKD
+518 AVKIEKGSDTLEVKD

-544 YSVGGDET
+544 HAIDGNDT
-552 HKVKG
+552 HRVKG
-557 NYTLNVDGNL
+557 DYTLNVDGNL

-573 TLTLESGKALS
+573 TLTLESGKTLK
-584 VKSGADLNASASTS
+584 VKSGADLNASASGS

-604 SIASE
+604 NIASE
-609 AKTSLSQKA
+609 AKASLTQKA
-618 TTISHEAKATLTS
+618 ATISQEAKATLTS

-645 TIKGGLVKIN
+645 IIKGGMVKIN

>member
-1 MPDSTIIQ
+1 MVMMFIIKLTGVSAAAEKEFPMPETTIIK
-9 LTAPALTGLTTT
+9 LTLTGLTAA
-21 TAQTESQLN
+21 TARTDSQLN
-30 GLTNA
+30 GLTTA
-35 TVAGTTSAP
+35 TVAGTTSVP
-44 LTLDAALAT
+44 LILDTVLAT
-53 HLTATINNAD
+53 HLTTTINNAD

-71 HHLPATGN
+71 HQLPATGN

-126 QLKTKPAKREYCL
+126 QLKSKPAKREYCL

-145 FNFVSRLLEQEGI
+145 FNFISRLLEQEGI

-164 AQGKHTLVLADD
+164 KEGKHTLVLADD
-176 NSAFPPIT
+176 NSAFPPIP
-184 GEKKVKYQAAQS
+184 GEKKVKYQAASS
-196 GERETGAVRSAELR
+196 GARETGMIRSAQLR
-210 LQATSQG
+210 LQATAQG
-217 VQSSDYNYEQPK
+217 VHPGNDKSEQPK
-229 AALFAQAGEKKG
+229 
-241 GMHYS
+241 
-246 HPGGFSEKAQGDAL
+246 
-260 AAWKVNALKAQA
+260 
-272 KQLVG
+272 QLIG
-277 ESDCAALAA
+277 ESDCAALMA

-295 DDKSLNIDWLITAV
+295 DDKSLNIDWLVVAI
-309 SHEYDGERYR
+309 SHEYDGERYC
-319 NRFTAIPK
+319 NSFTAIPK

-334 SSTPKPFMH
+334 CGTPAPFMH
-343 TQTALVVGKSGE
+343 TQTATVVGKSGE

-362 GRVKVQFPWDRE
+362 GRVKVQFTWDRD
-374 GKRDETSS
+374 GQNNETSS

-396 GTQFIP
+396 GAQFIP

-435 TLPANQTQSG
+435 ALPANQTQSG
-445 IKTKSEKGF
+445 IKTHSEKGF

-467 LAMQAQKDFQLT
+467 LAMQAQKDFQLN
-479 VLNDSNTT
+479 VLNDSHTT
-487 VSHDEIHSVKN
+487 ISRDEIHSVKN
-498 DRTRTVEEG
+498 DRTRTIEEG
-507 NETVTLKKGNR
+507 NETVTLKKGCR
-518 TVKIEKGSDTLEVKD
+518 TVKIDKGSDMLEVKE
-533 KRSVTVKGDQE
+533 KRSVMVKGDQE
-544 YSVGGDET
+544 HAIDGNET

-573 TLTLESGKALS
+573 TLTLESGKTLDI
-584 VKSGADLNASASTS
+584 KSGAGLNASASGS
-598 LKLDAT
+598 MKLDAAN
-604 SIASE
+604 IASE
-609 AKTSLSQKA
+609 AKASLTQKA
-618 TTISHEAKATLTS
+618 ATISHEAKATLTS

-645 TIKGGLVKIN
+645 IVKGGMVKIN

>member
-1 MPDSTIIQ
+1 MSDSTIIK
-9 LTAPALTGLTTT
+9 LTTPALTGLTAT

-30 GLTNA
+30 GLTSA
-35 TVAGTTSAP
+35 TIAATTSAP

-53 HLTATINNAD
+53 HLTATLNNAD

-71 HHLPATGN
+71 HQLPATSN

-112 EKVFKDAGFTDYKF
+112 EKVFKDARFTDYKF
-126 QLKTKPAKREYCL
+126 QLKTTPLKREYCL

-164 AQGKHTLVLADD
+164 AQGKHTLMLADD
-176 NSAFPPIT
+176 NSAFPPIA
-184 GEKKVKYQAAQS
+184 GDKKVKYQAAAS
-196 GERETGAVRSAELR
+196 GTRETGAIRSVELR

-217 VQSSDYNYEQPK
+217 FQSSDFNYEQPK
-229 AALFAQAGEKKG
+229 AALFALAGEKKG
-241 GMHYS
+241 GMQYQ
-246 HPGGFSEKAQGDAL
+246 HPGRFSEKAQGDAL

-277 ESDCAALAA
+277 ESDCAALMA
-286 GHWFTLTDH
+286 GHWFSLTDH
-295 DDKSLNIDWLITAV
+295 DDKSLNIDWLVTAV

-327 ATPYRPQ
+327 ATPYRPLAV
-334 SSTPKPFMH
+334 TPQPFMH
-343 TQTALVVGKSGE
+343 TQTATVVGKSGE

-362 GRVKVQFPWDRE
+362 GRVKVQFSWDRE
-374 GKRDETSS
+374 GKSDETSS

-396 GTQFIP
+396 GAQFIP

-416 PDKPLITGCVY
+416 PNKPLITGCVY

-435 TLPANQTQSG
+435 ALPANQTQSG
-445 IKTKSEKGF
+445 IKTHSEKGF

-479 VLNDSNTT
+479 VLNDSKTT
-487 VSHDEIHSVKN
+487 IGHDDIQSVKN

-518 TVKIEKGSDTLEVKD
+518 AVKIEKGSDTLEVKD

-544 YSVGGDET
+544 HAIDGNDT

-557 NYTLNVDGNL
+557 DYTLNVDGNL

-573 TLTLESGKALS
+573 TLTLESGKNLK
-584 VKSGADLNASASTS
+584 VKSGADLNASASGS

-604 SIASE
+604 NIASE
-609 AKTSLSQKA
+609 AKASLTQKA
-618 TTISHEAKATLTS
+618 ATISQEAKATLTS

-645 TIKGGLVKIN
+645 IIKGGMVKIN